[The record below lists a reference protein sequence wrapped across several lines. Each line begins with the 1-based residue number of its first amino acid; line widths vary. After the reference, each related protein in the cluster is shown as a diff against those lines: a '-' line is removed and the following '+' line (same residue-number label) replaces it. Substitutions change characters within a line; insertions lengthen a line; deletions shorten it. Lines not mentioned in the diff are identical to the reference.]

1 MVCVWLLFAFLLFVG
16 EPFILRRHL
25 PRWAILRPEA
35 TPSHGCIG
43 CIGSCWRLAS

>member
-35 TPSHGCIG
+35 TP
-43 CIGSCWRLAS
+43 RMAASGALGPAGA